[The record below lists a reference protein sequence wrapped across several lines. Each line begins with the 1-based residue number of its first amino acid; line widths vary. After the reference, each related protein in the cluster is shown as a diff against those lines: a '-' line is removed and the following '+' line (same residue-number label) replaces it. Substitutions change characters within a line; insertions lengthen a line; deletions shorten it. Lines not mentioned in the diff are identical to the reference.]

1 MVPQVNT
8 RSCATSM
15 MLPPAAPIAPVIFA
29 RLPAM
34 SDTDTA
40 CIEDPIVIEKILA
53 HLNAKAGAAQPS
65 RPPPSRAPPTRAFG

>member
-1 MVPQVNT
+1 
-8 RSCATSM
+8 
-15 MLPPAAPIAPVIFA
+15 
-29 RLPAM
+29 M